1 MKRKKEEVLLNDGEE
16 EEGAVEGNE
25 NNTGNSGKTNLPTSK
40 MAMAAIVTLSIDLM

>member
-25 NNTGNSGKTNLPTSK
+25 NNIRNSEKTNLTTSK
-40 MAMAAIVTLSIDLM
+40 ISMVAIVTLSKDRM